1 MGGVGGGYVF
11 WCESCQM
18 RVNEIEKF
26 VAHRGSRVVDVK
38 CGVHGMKRGGGRSVR
53 EEDRH
58 HRQVLL
64 AVELKLVLFH
74 RVANSNGA
82 VTRTRK

>member
-1 MGGVGGGYVF
+1 MVVVF
-11 WCESCQM
+11 
-18 RVNEIEKF
+18 
-26 VAHRGSRVVDVK
+26 A
-38 CGVHGMKRGGGRSVR
+38 CGVHGMKRGGVRSVR